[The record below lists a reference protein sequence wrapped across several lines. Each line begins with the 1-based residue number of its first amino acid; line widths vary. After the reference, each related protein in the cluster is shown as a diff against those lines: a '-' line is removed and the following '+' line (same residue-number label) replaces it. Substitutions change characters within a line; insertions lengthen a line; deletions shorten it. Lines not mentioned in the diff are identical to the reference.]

1 MQPWKLRDLLHLEA
15 RDVTVQRKQRRCEPA
30 FLARRHIR
38 GDLAALSPTRCLRQA
53 ADHREAFQLANVCQ
67 LPPRV
72 RQAMR
77 STW

>member
-1 MQPWKLRDLLHLEA
+1 MNPLANQRWYHALVPCFGTKFKPLQTAMALPATPSRDLN
-15 RDVTVQRKQRRCEPA
+15 
-30 FLARRHIR
+30 
-38 GDLAALSPTRCLRQA
+38 ALSPSRCLRQA
-53 ADHREAFQLANVCQ
+53 ADHREASQLANVCQ